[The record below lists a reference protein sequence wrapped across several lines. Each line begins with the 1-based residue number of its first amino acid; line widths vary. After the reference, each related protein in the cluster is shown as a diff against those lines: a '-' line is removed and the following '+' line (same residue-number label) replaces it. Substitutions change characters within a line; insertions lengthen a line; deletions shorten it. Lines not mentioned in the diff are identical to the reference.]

1 MQQIQN
7 AVQAGYINPQILDQ
21 PLAPHTLQLLSQLVQ
36 ELSILETLK
45 KAETQN
51 IMGNNGEFIAIS
63 LKITKTKE
71 NISNLKNRIST
82 QQAAHLKSQNMGS
95 QFSEIGRPSGP
106 VNSGAWNSSSKG

>member
-51 IMGNNGEFIAIS
+51 
-63 LKITKTKE
+63 
-71 NISNLKNRIST
+71 R
-82 QQAAHLKSQNMGS
+82 
-95 QFSEIGRPSGP
+95 
-106 VNSGAWNSSSKG
+106 